1 MQLNYNTFRLTFRN
15 NKKIYI
21 MKQILIALAVA
32 LTLSTSMQARVHLHR
47 HTPRTEAAIAK
58 ADSAKNQGVEA
69 YSDTTSNYN
78 KAVDDT
84 TYTSSPASSKYD
96 HDYDF
101 DDSNWFV
108 KAIAGTMGVGG
119 IIIVVL
125 ILLLGALICLAPLIV
140 VILVIRYLI
149 KRHNDSVKL
158 AEKAMETGQP
168 IPSAV
173 RPSKVYTK
181 EEQWQRGIKN
191 ASIGLGLMILFW
203 FIDADAIIV
212 VGALILCMGV
222 GQMVIART
230 SPNKHDDSNNNSD
243 VDLNA

>member
-1 MQLNYNTFRLTFRN
+1 MQLNDNTFRLTFRN

-21 MKQILIALAVA
+21 MKQILMALTVA
-32 LTLSTSMQARVHLHR
+32 LTLSTSMQAGVRLHR
-47 HTPRTEAAIAK
+47 HTPRTEAAVTK

-69 YSDTTSNYN
+69 FSDTTSNYN

-84 TYTSSPASSKYD
+84 TYTSSPARNYD

-101 DDSNWFV
+101 DSSNWFV
-108 KAIAGTMGVGG
+108 KAMAGAMGAGG

-125 ILLLGALICLAPLIV
+125 ILLLGALICLAPLII
-140 VILVIRYLI
+140 VILVIRYLF

-173 RPSKVYTK
+173 RPSKIYTN

-203 FIDADAIIV
+203 FISADAIIG
-212 VGALILCMGV
+212 VGALILCMGI
-222 GQMVIART
+222 GQMLIART
-230 SPNKHDDSNNNSD
+230 SPNKHNDADNDSD
-243 VDLNA
+243 TDFKA

>member
-1 MQLNYNTFRLTFRN
+1 MQLKYNTFRLTFRN

-21 MKQILIALAVA
+21 MKQILMALTVA
-32 LTLSTSMQARVHLHR
+32 LTLSTSMQAGVRLHR
-47 HTPRTEAAIAK
+47 HTPRTEAAATK

-69 YSDTTSNYN
+69 FSDTTSSYN
-78 KAVDDT
+78 QAADDT
-84 TYTSSPASSKYD
+84 TYTSTPASSHYD

-101 DDSNWFV
+101 NDSNWFV

-119 IIIVVL
+119 IIIVIL

-168 IPSAV
+168 IPNTIK
-173 RPSKVYTK
+173 PTKIYTS

-203 FIDADAIIV
+203 FIDADSIIG
-212 VGALILCMGV
+212 VGALILCMGL
-222 GQMVIART
+222 GQMFIART
-230 SPNKHDDSNNNSD
+230 SPNKHNDSDNNSD
-243 VDLNA
+243 ADLKD